1 MSAAGFCRSERI
13 KSRLD
18 FVKLSVASNKTVTKN
33 FVILSAFN
41 DAKICRIGITVS
53 RKVGNAVCRNRL
65 KRHIREFYRHNKVI
79 FLPADFVIIARA
91 GADRLKYS
99 ELCQELVN
107 AVQRVG
113 KQLCS

>member
-1 MSAAGFCRSERI
+1 MSVAGFCRSERI
-13 KSRLD
+13 RSRLD
-18 FVKLSVASNKTVTKN
+18 FVKLSVESKKTVTN
-33 FVILSAFN
+33 HFVLLSAFN
-41 DAKICRIGITVS
+41 DSKVCRIGITVS

-65 KRHIREFYRHNKVI
+65 KRYIREFYRHNKEI

>member
-1 MSAAGFCRSERI
+1 MSVAGFCRSERI
-13 KSRLD
+13 RSRTD
-18 FVKLSVASNKTVTKN
+18 FVRLYADSKKTVTRN
-33 FVILSAFN
+33 FVLLAAIN
-41 DAKICRIGITVS
+41 DSRICRIGITVS

-65 KRHIREFYRHNKVI
+65 KRHIREFYRHHKEI
-79 FLPADFVIIARA
+79 FLPADHVIIARA

-113 KQLCS
+113 MQLSR

>member
-1 MSAAGFCRSERI
+1 VSVAGFCKSERI
-13 KSRLD
+13 RSRAD
-18 FVKLSVASNKTVTKN
+18 FVRLSAASKKTVTRN
-33 FVILSAFN
+33 FVLLAACN
-41 DAKICRIGITVS
+41 DSKLCRIGITVS

-65 KRHIREFYRHNKVI
+65 KRYIREFYRHNKEI
-79 FLPADFVIIARA
+79 FLPADFVVIARA

-99 ELCQELVN
+99 DLCQELVN